1 MVDYQKSINLLDNT
15 SNQPSKFTAK
25 NCVDARGTYDTSSQF
40 SLKTLMLKPSLCDY
54 SDAYLLV
61 KRTISAAEQA
71 GNSPNNYNKE
81 VVF

>member
-1 MVDYQKSINLLDNT
+1 
-15 SNQPSKFTAK
+15 
-25 NCVDARGTYDTSSQF
+25 
-40 SLKTLMLKPSLCDY
+40 MLKPSLCDY

-61 KRTISAAEQA
+61 KKTISAAEQA